1 MAGRPRRSRSAGLW
15 GRGGCRSSCRSRR
28 ESREDTARAGKTRVK
43 RRPASVR
50 TACMAH
56 LPHCP
61 VHSTNGRP
69 AMKKSASATWSGGLK
84 DGQGTISTETGV
96 LREAPFGFKSR
107 FEDGPGTNPEELIGA
122 ALAGCFSMALSLGL
136 GNAGLTAEKID
147 THTQVTLDKQGE
159 GFAITTIALTCRA
172 RVPGADADTFSRIA
186 QETKQGC
193 PVSKVLRAD
202 ISLDASLES

>member
-1 MAGRPRRSRSAGLW
+1 
-15 GRGGCRSSCRSRR
+15 
-28 ESREDTARAGKTRVK
+28 
-43 RRPASVR
+43 
-50 TACMAH
+50 
-56 LPHCP
+56 
-61 VHSTNGRP
+61 
-69 AMKKSASATWSGGLK
+69 MKKSASATWSGGLK
-84 DGQGTISTETGV
+84 DGQGTISTGTGV

-147 THTQVTLDKQGE
+147 TRTQVTLDKQGE

-172 RVPGADADTFSRIA
+172 RVPGADAETFQRIA

-193 PVSKVLRAD
+193 PVSRVLRAE
-202 ISLDASLES
+202 ISLDAALEG

>member
-1 MAGRPRRSRSAGLW
+1 
-15 GRGGCRSSCRSRR
+15 
-28 ESREDTARAGKTRVK
+28 
-43 RRPASVR
+43 
-50 TACMAH
+50 
-56 LPHCP
+56 
-61 VHSTNGRP
+61 
-69 AMKKSASATWSGGLK
+69 MKKSASATWSGGLK
-84 DGQGTISTETGV
+84 DGRGTISTETGV
-96 LREAPFGFKSR
+96 LREAQFGFKSR

-147 THTQVTLDKQGE
+147 TRTQVTLDKQGE

-193 PVSKVLRAD
+193 PVSKVLRAE
-202 ISLDASLES
+202 ISLDAALEG